1 MVVAHSINPSTFESE
16 AGGSLT
22 SRPALSIAL
31 VLRQP
36 RLHNETLFKIKKK
49 QQKTTE
55 PEIDTLKKDTVI
67 ITCFQPSVLNLS
79 F

>member
-1 MVVAHSINPSTFESE
+1 MAHSINSSTFEAE

-36 RLHNETLFKIKKK
+36 RLHNETLFKIKKN
-49 QQKTTE
+49 KTKPE
-55 PEIDTLKKDTVI
+55 PEIDTLKKGTV